1 MRFTLIL
8 LAIFL
13 VGNFSFAQQKDTI
26 KILNEVKVKAYLS
39 EKKLISLP
47 ATVSIINKNQIEN
60 SATQSIIPALNSV
73 AGVKMEERSPG
84 SYRLSIRGS
93 LLRSPFGVRNLK
105 VYYDDFPLT
114 DAGGNTYLNLID
126 QSSIQNIEILKG
138 PDGSLFGANSGG
150 VVLINTQAKADELNA
165 NLIAG
170 SYGLFRENVGIN
182 RSNQKYEFNVHQA
195 YQYSNG
201 YRDHSQ
207 MKRNFFQAAQ
217 KVKYNDKG
225 SIKFSGFYS
234 DLGYQTPGGLTL
246 AQKDGNP
253 TSARLATKFTP
264 GSEEQNAGIYNRT
277 FFGGI
282 SHEYQFNQNWKHVIS
297 VSGIT
302 TDFKNP
308 FITNYEKRKENS
320 LALRTFIN
328 YQKQASE
335 KLNIEWNL
343 GYEFQQSN
351 ADILNYKNDKGTA
364 TTIIAADRII
374 NQTQF
379 VFTRF
384 VFNIDKKLNAELSS
398 SINFTNYT
406 FKVLPESTAS
416 SVAGSQK
423 LNPEVMPKLAL
434 SYLLN
439 PNFVLR
445 GIVSRGFS
453 APTTAEV
460 RASDAKIN
468 TNLKPEKGWNYE
480 LGLRFRTP
488 FERVYI
494 DLAGFYYRLNDAI
507 VRRVNP
513 ADQDFYLNAGGTNQ
527 KGIELS
533 LNANILKKSASVFDQ
548 ITYNNAVTLNDFK
561 FRDYQI
567 ATDNFSGNLLTG
579 VPKFNINNSLD
590 FKFKNQFSL
599 FVQHQY
605 NGKTSLNDAT
615 TVYANSYNLLMMKL
629 GWEKRIGK
637 NTLKFNAGIDNL
649 LNENYSLGNDL
660 NAFGNRFYNPAATRN
675 YFFGLGLRI

>member
-1 MRFTLIL
+1 MKVLYISI
-8 LAIFL
+8 IF
-13 VGNFSFAQQKDTI
+13 FISSSSFAQQKDSI
-26 KILNEVKVKAYLS
+26 QILNEVKVKAYLS

-60 SATQSIIPALNSV
+60 NATQSIIPALNSV

-105 VYYDDFPLT
+105 VYYDNFPLT
-114 DAGGNTYLNLID
+114 DAGGNTYINLID
-126 QSSIQNIEILKG
+126 QSAIQNIEVLKG

-165 NLIAG
+165 NLLAG
-170 SYGLFRENVGIN
+170 SYGLFRENVGYN
-182 RSNQKYEFNVHQA
+182 RGQQNYEFNIHQA
-195 YQYSNG
+195 YQYSTG

-217 KVKYNDKG
+217 KVRYNDKG

-253 TSARLATKFTP
+253 ESARQATKFTP
-264 GSEEQNAGIYNRT
+264 GAEEQDAGIYNRT
-277 FFGGI
+277 LFGGI
-282 SHEYQFNQNWKHVIS
+282 SHEYQFNQNWKHVLS

-320 LALRTFIN
+320 LALRTFVN

-335 KLNIEWNL
+335 NLNIEWNL

-351 ADILNYKNDKGTA
+351 ADILNYNNNKGTP
-364 TTIIAADRII
+364 TTVIAADRII
-374 NQTQF
+374 NQSQF
-379 VFTRF
+379 VFTQF

-398 SINFTNYT
+398 SINFTNYD
-406 FKVLPESTAS
+406 FKLLPESISS
-416 SVAGSQK
+416 SVPGNQK
-423 LNPEVMPKLAL
+423 LTPEIMPKLAL

-507 VRRVNP
+507 VRRVNA

-533 LNANILKKSASVFDQ
+533 LNANILKKPSLVFDQ
-548 ITYNNAVTLNDFK
+548 IIYNTAITLNDFK

-567 ATDNFSGNLLTG
+567 ANDNFSGNLLTG

-590 FKFKNQFSL
+590 FKLTNRFSL

-605 NGKTSLNDAT
+605 NGKTSLNDA
-615 TVYANSYNLLMMKL
+615 ANVFTSSYNLIRLKL

-637 NTLKFNAGIDNL
+637 NTLRFNAGIDNL
-649 LNENYSLGNDL
+649 LNESYSLGNDL
-660 NAFGNRFYNPAATRN
+660 NAFGNRFFNPAATRN

>member
-1 MRFTLIL
+1 MKSILTLL
-8 LAIFL
+8 SFLIF
-13 VGNFSFAQQKDTI
+13 NISFAQQKDSVQ
-26 KILNEVKVKAYLS
+26 ILNEVKIKAYLS

-60 SATQSIIPALNSV
+60 STTQSIIPALNSV

-126 QSSIQNIEILKG
+126 QSAIQNIEVLKG

-165 NLIAG
+165 NLLTG
-170 SYGLFRENVGIN
+170 SYGLFRENVGYN
-182 RSNQKYEFNVHQA
+182 RSHKNYEFNVHQA
-195 YQYSNG
+195 YQYANG

-217 KVKYNDKG
+217 KLRYSDKG

-234 DLGYQTPGGLTL
+234 DLGYQTPGGLTI
-246 AQKDGNP
+246 AQKDANQ
-253 TSARLATKFTP
+253 TSARQATKFTP
-264 GSEEQNAGIYNRT
+264 GAEEQDAGIYNRT
-277 FFGGI
+277 LFGGI
-282 SHEYQFNQNWKHVIS
+282 SHEFQFNPNWKHVFS

-302 TDFKNP
+302 SDFKNP

-320 LALRTFIN
+320 LALRTFVN

-335 KLNIEWNL
+335 NLNIEWNL

-351 ADILNYKNDKGTA
+351 ADILNYNNNKGTP
-364 TTIIAADRII
+364 TSIIAADRII
-374 NQTQF
+374 NQSQF

-384 VFNIDKKLNAELSS
+384 IFDFDKKLNAELST

-406 FKVLPESTAS
+406 FELLPESTS
-416 SVAGSQK
+416 SSIAGSQK
-423 LNPEVMPKLAL
+423 IKPEVMPKLAL
-434 SYLLN
+434 SYSIN

-507 VRRVNP
+507 VRRVNA

-533 LNANILKKSASVFDQ
+533 LNANILKKPSLVFEQ
-548 ITYNNAVTLNDFK
+548 ITYNTAVTLNDFK

-567 ATDNFSGNLLTG
+567 ANNNFSGNLLTG
-579 VPKFNINNSLD
+579 VPKFNTNNSLD
-590 FKFKNQFSL
+590 FKLTNQFSL

-615 TVYANSYNLLMMKL
+615 NVFANSYNLIMLKL
-629 GWEKRIGK
+629 GWQKRIGK

-660 NAFGNRFYNPAATRN
+660 NAFGNRFFNPAATRN

>member
-1 MRFTLIL
+1 MKFIFTLLSL
-8 LAIFL
+8 LIF
-13 VGNFSFAQQKDTI
+13 NFSFAQQKDTTQ
-26 KILNEVKVKAYLS
+26 ILNEVKVKAYLS
-39 EKKLISLP
+39 EKILTSLP
-47 ATVSIINKNQIEN
+47 ATVSIINKIQIEN
-60 SATQSIIPALNSV
+60 SAIQSIIPALNSV

-114 DAGGNTYLNLID
+114 DAGGNTYINLID
-126 QSSIQNIEILKG
+126 QSAIQNIEVLKG

-150 VVLINTQAKADELNA
+150 VVLINTQAKADKISADL
-165 NLIAG
+165 LAG
-170 SYGLFRENVGIN
+170 SYGLFRENVSFSQSKRN
-182 RSNQKYEFNVHQA
+182 YEFNIHEA
-195 YQYSNG
+195 YQYANG

-217 KVKYNDKG
+217 KVNYNDNG

-246 AQKDGNP
+246 VQKDANP
-253 TSARLATKFTP
+253 KSARLSTKFTP
-264 GSEEQNAGIYNRT
+264 GAEEQNAGIYNRT
-277 FFGGI
+277 LFGGI
-282 SHEYQFNQNWKHVIS
+282 SHEYQFNPNWKHVFS

-328 YQKQASE
+328 YQKQASDR
-335 KLNIEWNL
+335 LNIEWNL

-351 ADILNYKNDKGTA
+351 ADILNYKNDKGTS

-374 NQTQF
+374 NQSQF

-384 VFNIDKKLNAELSS
+384 VLNLDKKLNAEISS
-398 SINFTNYT
+398 SINFINYD
-406 FKVLPESTAS
+406 FKLLPESTNIS
-416 SVAGSQK
+416 LAGTQK

-439 PNFVLR
+439 SNFVLR

-468 TNLKPEKGWNYE
+468 SSLKPEKGWNYE

-507 VRRVNP
+507 VRRVN
-513 ADQDFYLNAGGTNQ
+513 ATDQDFYLNAGGTNQ

-533 LNANILKKSASVFDQ
+533 LNAKILNTSSFIFEQ
-548 ITYNNAVTLNDFK
+548 ITYNTAVTLNDFK

-567 ATDNFSGNLLTG
+567 AADNFSGNILTG
-579 VPKFNINNSLD
+579 VPKFNVNNSFD
-590 FKFKNQFSL
+590 FSFKNQISL
-599 FVQHQY
+599 FIQHQY
-605 NGKTSLNDAT
+605 NGKTSLNDVAN
-615 TVYANSYNLLMMKL
+615 VFANSYNLVMMKL
-629 GWEKRIGK
+629 SWGKEIGK
-637 NTLKFNAGIDNL
+637 NTLKFNAGVDNL

>member
-1 MRFTLIL
+1 MKTILSLISFL
-8 LAIFL
+8 IF
-13 VGNFSFAQQKDTI
+13 NISFAQQKDST

-39 EKKLISLP
+39 EKILISLP

-114 DAGGNTYLNLID
+114 DAGGNTYINLID
-126 QSSIQNIEILKG
+126 QSAIQNIEVLKG

-150 VVLINTQAKADELNA
+150 VVLINTQAKADKISADL
-165 NLIAG
+165 LAG
-170 SYGLFRENVGIN
+170 SYGLFRENVGFN
-182 RSNQKYEFNVHQA
+182 QSNQNYEFNIHQA
-195 YQYSNG
+195 YQYANG
-201 YRDHSQ
+201 YRDQSQ
-207 MKRNFFQAAQ
+207 MKRNFFQATQ
-217 KVKYNDKG
+217 KVNYNDKG

-246 AQKDGNP
+246 AQKDANP
-253 TSARLATKFTP
+253 TSARPKTNFTP
-264 GSEEQNAGIYNRT
+264 GAEEQNAGIYNRT
-277 FFGGI
+277 LFAGI
-282 SHEYQFNQNWKHVIS
+282 SHEYQFNSNWKHVFS

-320 LALRTFIN
+320 LALRTYFN
-328 YQKQASE
+328 YQKKASE

-351 ADILNYKNDKGTA
+351 ADILNYNNDKGTA

-374 NQTQF
+374 NQSQF

-384 VFNIDKKLNAELSS
+384 VFDIEKKLNAEISS
-398 SINFTNYT
+398 SLNFTNYD
-406 FKVLPESTAS
+406 FKLLPESTNS
-416 SVAGSQK
+416 SIAGTQK
-423 LNPEVMPKLAL
+423 LKPEVMPKLAI

-468 TNLKPEKGWNYE
+468 TNLNPEQGWNYE

-494 DLAGFYYRLNDAI
+494 DLAGFYYRLNNAI
-507 VRRVNP
+507 VRRVNA

-533 LNANILKKSASVFDQ
+533 LNASMLKKPSSVFEQ
-548 ITYNNAVTLNDFK
+548 ITYNIAVTLNDFK

-567 ATDNFSGNLLTG
+567 AADNFSGNILTG
-579 VPKFNINNSLD
+579 VPKLNINNNLNFS
-590 FKFKNQFSL
+590 FKNQISL
-599 FVQHQY
+599 FIQHQY
-605 NGKTSLNDAT
+605 NGKTSLNDA
-615 TVYANSYNLLMMKL
+615 ANVFADLYNLVMMKL
-629 GWEKRIGK
+629 GWGKKIGK
-637 NTLKFNAGIDNL
+637 STLKFNAGVDNL